1 MPTYVYSCPGC
12 VKIEVV
18 QSFTDEQ
25 LEVCPTCGNK
35 VKRKIQ
41 PVVVEFKGNGFYV
54 NDKGE

>member
-1 MPTYVYSCPGC
+1 MPTYVYSCPSC

-18 QSFTDEQ
+18 QSFSDEP
-25 LEVCPTCGNK
+25 LEVCPTCGSK

-54 NDKGE
+54 NDK